1 VPAVRRPAVATLA
14 AALAIF
20 AAWSAAT
27 ASGAGGSRPALV
39 AEGAELYAENCSS
52 CHGIAGAGRRA
63 PGTVHGV
70 GDVAGFGPSL
80 RGVGAQAADFYL
92 RTGYMPLRDPYMQP
106 RRSHVAFSPGQI
118 LALVAY
124 VASLAPGP
132 GIPTP
137 HPESGSLSD
146 GMALFTENCA
156 GCHQI
161 VGAGGYVPDA
171 VAPPLGPS
179 SARDIAEAVR
189 IGPNLMPVFSQSRLT
204 DAELDSLI
212 AYVRY
217 ARTPDDRGGLALGH
231 TGPVPEGL
239 VAWLTAGIVLA
250 GVCIVVARRPA

>member
-1 VPAVRRPAVATLA
+1 VRRLALLAVASAVLLVGA
-14 AALAIF
+14 G
-20 AAWSAAT
+20 AAT
-27 ASGAGGSRPALV
+27 TADGAGGPGSALF
-39 AEGAELYAENCSS
+39 ARGAELYAENCST
-52 CHGIAGAGRRA
+52 CHGIAGAGKAR
-63 PGTVHGV
+63 PGPVNGV

-80 RGVGAQAADFYL
+80 RGVGAQAVDFYL
-92 RTGYMPLRDPYMQP
+92 RTGYMPLRDPYAQP
-106 RRSHVAFSPGQI
+106 RRSRAELSAGEI
-118 LALVAY
+118 RALVAY

-132 GIPTP
+132 PIPTP
-137 HPESGSLSD
+137 HPAGGSLSA
-146 GMALFTENCA
+146 GMALFAENCA

-171 VAPPLGPS
+171 VAPPLAPD

-189 IGPNLMPVFSQSRLT
+189 IGPNLMPVFSESRLS

-217 ARTPDDRGGLALGH
+217 ARTPDDRGGLSLGH

-239 VAWLTAGIVLA
+239 VAWLTAGIVLV